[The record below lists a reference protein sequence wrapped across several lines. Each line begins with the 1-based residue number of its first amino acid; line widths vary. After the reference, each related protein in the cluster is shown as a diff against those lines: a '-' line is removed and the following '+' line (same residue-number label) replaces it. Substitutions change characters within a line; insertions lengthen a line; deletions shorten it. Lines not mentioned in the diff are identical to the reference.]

1 MPHFKIGDRVRLAK
15 GTMLC
20 SSRDELNGALGTVT
34 DLVDDGTRL
43 ERITVAYDGGIELR
57 GIYAGIFDR
66 ID

>member
-1 MPHFKIGDRVRLAK
+1 MACFKIGDRVRLAK

-20 SSRDELNGALGTVT
+20 STRDELDGALGTVT
-34 DLVDDGTRL
+34 ALVDDGTRL
-43 ERITVAYDGGIELR
+43 ERITVVYDGGTELR